1 MRMGNSLRGIWFRVA
16 PQKGQKKFSFLLS
29 VLVGLSMA
37 YFLIHTFNAALRP
50 QLVAFAEAQIQNHLN
65 LISAQ
70 VVNQVMLDQNLDYSS
85 LVVLQTGQG
94 GDVTTMSV
102 NAPKLN
108 LLRTKVMEC
117 IAREILAW
125 DTTDLG
131 IPFGLLTGIDIL
143 SASGPKLPVRITSVA
158 SATGLY
164 HNEFIDAGINQTL
177 HRIVLDV
184 TITAKLL
191 LPVGITETT
200 VTTPVYITEAI
211 IIGQVP
217 QTYLNW
223 TQ

>member
-1 MRMGNSLRGIWFRVA
+1 MRMGNSLRGMWFRA
-16 PQKGQKKFSFLLS
+16 TAQKGQKSSSLILS

-37 YFLIHTFNAALRP
+37 YLLVHTFNAALRP
-50 QLVAFAEAQIQNHLN
+50 QLLAFAEAQIQNHLN

-108 LLRTKVMEC
+108 LLRTQVMEC
-117 IAREILAW
+117 ITEQILAW
-125 DTTDLG
+125 DTTDIG
-131 IPFGLLTGIDIL
+131 IPFGLLTGVDIL
-143 SASGPKLPVRITSVA
+143 SATGPKLPVRITSVA
-158 SATGLY
+158 SATGIY
-164 HNEFIDAGINQTL
+164 RNEFTDAGINQTL

-184 TITAKLL
+184 TITARLL
-191 LPVGITETT
+191 LPVGSTETT
-200 VTTPVYITEAI
+200 VTIPVYITEAI

-223 TQ
+223 MQ